1 MQTKGISN
9 SWTQQ
14 LVASLPDDG
23 SPRTA
28 LLRTALT
35 QPISTEDADEIRR
48 MIAKYFGRKLSEEFG
63 KSMDERGVTTEML
76 GKVAT
81 GELSLDELP

>member
-1 MQTKGISN
+1 MQTKGLSN
-9 SWTQQ
+9 TWTQQ
-14 LVASLPDDG
+14 LIASLPEDG

-35 QPISTEDADEIRR
+35 QPISTGDAEEIRR

-63 KSMDERGVTTEML
+63 KSMEERGVTHEML
-76 GKVAT
+76 SKVST